1 MLFNSLILVVLHVFI
16 TQVPFIHSLNFLQ
29 MKILKNLAIV
39 ALLSTFAL
47 SCEKSSPAPQSVVV
61 TPKPV
66 EPEKPE
72 AIDPNKCYEGEI
84 VWITG
89 CTRGIWVKV
98 LNANIGDPSESPYPE
113 SADYKK
119 WTNTIWIANGQ
130 MLKDVAINQDLIT
143 KKVFFKLDPTSNFI
157 DCQEFRPIP
166 CIATAE
172 SNVPPKKQIC
182 ATYIS
187 FNKCN

>member
-1 MLFNSLILVVLHVFI
+1 
-16 TQVPFIHSLNFLQ
+16 

-84 VWITG
+84 VWLIY
-89 CTRGIWVKV
+89 CTKGLWVQV
-98 LNANIGDPSESPYPE
+98 LNGNIGDPAEDPYPE
-113 SADYKK
+113 MYNQKK
-119 WTNTIWIANGQ
+119 WTNAIWIANGQ
-130 MLKDVAINQDLIT
+130 ILKDASYNQDLMG
-143 KKVFFKLDPTSNFI
+143 KKIYFKLDTKSNPV
-157 DCQEFRPIP
+157 DCQGLIDIWCIP
-166 CIATAE
+166 TGFGR
-172 SNVPPKKQIC
+172 NPPKKQIC